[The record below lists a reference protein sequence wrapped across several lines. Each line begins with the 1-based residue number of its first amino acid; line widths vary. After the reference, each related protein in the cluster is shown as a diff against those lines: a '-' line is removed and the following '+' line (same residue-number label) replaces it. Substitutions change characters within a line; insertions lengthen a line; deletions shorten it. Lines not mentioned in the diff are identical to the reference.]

1 MNNELKAY
9 DMFGEEVLINGI
21 YSCSVSGDDYII
33 TNIKGDNYV
42 IGENLNKGHEVIEL
56 DANTLY

>member
-21 YSCSVSGDDYII
+21 YSCSVSGDDY
-33 TNIKGDNYV
+33 NN
-42 IGENLNKGHEVIEL
+42 
-56 DANTLY
+56 